1 MLKTS
6 TAVFNLAMAVK
17 RGQALAAE
25 MVKQGRGYDADFLL
39 FHLAI
44 LKRAQALAAEMV
56 KQVRGYHADLTILIW
71 PA

>member
-1 MLKTS
+1 
-6 TAVFNLAMAVK
+6 
-17 RGQALAAE
+17 

-56 KQVRGYHADLTILIW
+56 KQVRGYNADLTIFNW